1 MLEIFCPE
9 IEILLGYVAATLG
22 MYVNFLE
29 SSHLKFPRVEPV
41 FSQSLC
47 SVDILVESIHLTLTQ
62 LGGGHIHE
70 KFRYYFYANLLQI
83 MEKLLKNSTYPSK
96 V

>member
-41 FSQSLC
+41 FS
-47 SVDILVESIHLTLTQ
+47 
-62 LGGGHIHE
+62 
-70 KFRYYFYANLLQI
+70 
-83 MEKLLKNSTYPSK
+83 
-96 V
+96 